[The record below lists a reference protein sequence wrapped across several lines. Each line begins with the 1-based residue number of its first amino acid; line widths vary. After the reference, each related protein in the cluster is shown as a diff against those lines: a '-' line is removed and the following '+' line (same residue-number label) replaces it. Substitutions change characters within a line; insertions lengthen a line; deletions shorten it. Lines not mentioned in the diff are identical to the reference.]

1 MTTTVQPGQQI
12 LIHYDDSSSYLQ
24 TYRPGGRF
32 ECHLGV
38 LVFPDNLPWGSI
50 LKTSRQIP
58 LAILRPTHESTL
70 QRLKRRTTVVYSKE
84 AGRIVMEL
92 GVKNGGRYAEV
103 GTGSGAFTSVLAS
116 MVGPNGKVYSRERE
130 GEHLEQAKI
139 NLGRLGL
146 SAVVDFELRDVARQ
160 GFGVSDLDGVFVD
173 VATPWEIVP
182 AAYAALSGGAPWVS
196 LSPTVDQII
205 RTEQALI
212 RYGFARRRMIEIIER
227 EWKLFPG
234 RMRPEDRMIGHTAFL
249 LVAYK
254 VLDPDFVKHE
264 RPD

>member
-1 MTTTVQPGQQI
+1 MATTVQTGQQI
-12 LIHYDDSSSYLQ
+12 IIHHDDSATYLQ

-38 LVFPDNLPWGSI
+38 LVFPENLAWGAV
-50 LKTSRQIP
+50 LKTSREIP
-58 LAILRPTHESTL
+58 MAILRPTFESTL
-70 QRLKRRTTVVYSKE
+70 NRLKRRTTVVYTKE

-103 GTGSGAFTSVLAS
+103 GTGSGALTSVMAS
-116 MVGPNGKVYSRERE
+116 LVGPEGKVYSRERE
-130 GEHLEQAKI
+130 SEHLDQAKI
-139 NLGRLGL
+139 NVSRQGL
-146 SAVVDFELRDVARQ
+146 SERVEFELRDVARQ

-173 VATPWEIVP
+173 VPTPWEIAP
-182 AAYAALSGGAPWVS
+182 AGFDALAGGATWVS

-205 RTEQALI
+205 RTEQALF
-212 RYGFARRRMIEIIER
+212 RYGFTRRRMIEILER

-249 LVAYK
+249 LVANK
-254 VLDPDFVKHE
+254 VLDRDFVKKE
-264 RPD
+264 RPH